1 MKQKIDH
8 YGEKEMAP
16 LSPTD
21 RGNKRRRRRIVGFS
35 KTPVIFLYSKSIT
48 SDLVLANLSIKY

>member
-21 RGNKRRRRRIVGFS
+21 RGNKRRRRLEEPFGNITTNRKGTRSSTLLIFPIV
-35 KTPVIFLYSKSIT
+35 KIE
-48 SDLVLANLSIKY
+48 N

>member
-1 MKQKIDH
+1 MKQKTDH

-21 RGNKRRRRRIVGFS
+21 RGNKRETVDNI
-35 KTPVIFLYSKSIT
+35 KLKLYNGNKHYT
-48 SDLVLANLSIKY
+48 N